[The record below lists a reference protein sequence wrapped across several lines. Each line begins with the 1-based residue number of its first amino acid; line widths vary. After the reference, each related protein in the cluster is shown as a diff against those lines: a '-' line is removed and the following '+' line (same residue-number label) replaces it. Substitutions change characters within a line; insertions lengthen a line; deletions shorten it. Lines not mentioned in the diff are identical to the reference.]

1 MRTHKLL
8 VGLLL
13 YTHALV
19 AQPSNGSV
27 GTTNA
32 AVNVPKPSISIVEA
46 AAKGDLEKVKAHLA
60 AGTDINDRDGEHD
73 STALHAAAYHG
84 KLEIVKFLI
93 SKDADINAKKR
104 HEQTPRD
111 VAWHEHENH
120 EKFSETD
127 REAKREAGEFI
138 DSKGGQHGHED
149 REGFPW
155 WILGFLPCLIPLL
168 LVAGILYAI
177 KTKPKAEAMPTPTK
191 KFIVVTSPTIPGK
204 KIVRTLGLV
213 RGNTIRAR
221 HVGKD
226 IMAGLRNIVGG
237 EVTEYAKLLAE
248 SREQALDRMLVEA
261 EGLGANGI
269 VSVAFTTSVI
279 MGGAAEMMA
288 YGTAVV
294 IEDE

>member
-1 MRTHKLL
+1 MKKLTL
-8 VGLLL
+8 YLSLLL
-13 YTHALV
+13 HSTVLM
-19 AQPSNGSV
+19 AQP
-27 GTTNA
+27 TNEGA
-32 AVNVPKPSISIVEA
+32 PKPAKPDISIVEA
-46 AAKGDLEKVKAHLA
+46 AGKGDLEKVKAHLA

-93 SKDADINAKKR
+93 SKDADINAKNR

-120 EKFSETD
+120 EKFSEAD

-138 DSKGGQHGHED
+138 ESKGGQHGHED
-149 REGFPW
+149 RKGFPW
-155 WILGFLPCLIPLL
+155 LILGFLPCLIPLL
-168 LVAGILYAI
+168 LVAGIIYAI
-177 KTKPKAEAMPTPTK
+177 KTKPKAEAMPTSTK

-204 KIVRTLGLV
+204 KTVRTLGLV